1 MKLRTDV
8 GMTLNYILDA
18 SSDKFADRPAVGM
31 AMETP
36 ITYATMHHQV
46 LLVAERLLRDG
57 VKKGDR
63 VAILAENS
71 DKWGIAYLSIVR
83 IGAVAVPILPDMP
96 ENDVRHILSE
106 MRAKVLFTAS
116 RQLEKIEEAR
126 QPVANKVVT
135 LDDYKSAVDIMSIVP
150 FADYLREAEK
160 LHTEEGPLDFP
171 EVGEDDLAAILY
183 TSGTSGY
190 SKAVMLTHKNFTA
203 NAYAASSLMKVS
215 PEWTFLSILPL
226 AHTYEFTCGFIVALL
241 NGCRIAYAG
250 KSPTPAILQNICQHE
265 KPEVVFAV
273 PLVVE
278 KVYKKR
284 VLPSIEKSGVLQ
296 FLCRYRLTRAFLYRK
311 IGARLLEFFGGNL
324 QVMGIGGAAINPEV
338 ERFLAEARF
347 PYLVGYGLT
356 EAAPLLA
363 GGPFGDHTIAVGS
376 IGKPV
381 PGVEVRI
388 ANADPRTGIGEIE
401 ATGPNIMRGYY
412 GDQESTAKVL
422 SPGGWLATGDL
433 GCFDEAGN
441 LYVKGRLKNV
451 IVLSGGENVYIEPI
465 EHKINAFPWVTESLV
480 LENAGK
486 LEAWI
491 HPDYEQI
498 DEQTAGQSA
507 SEQRQYIVKLM
518 EQLRKTINE
527 QLAPSSRLSRILERR
542 EPFVKTAT
550 HKIKRYLYDRN
561 AAGLLATRQNGGE
574 LS

>member
-1 MKLRTDV
+1 MKLLADV

-18 SSDKFADRPAVGM
+18 SADKFADRPAVGM

-36 ITYATMHHQV
+36 ISYATMRHQV
-46 LLVAERLLRDG
+46 LLVAEHLLRDG
-57 VKKGDR
+57 VTKGDR

-71 DKWGIAYLSIVR
+71 DTWGIAYLAIVR

-106 MRAKVLFTAS
+106 MRVKALFTTS

-126 QPVANKVVT
+126 QPVASRIVT
-135 LDDYKSAVDIMSIVP
+135 LDNYQSATDIMPIVP
-150 FADYLREAEK
+150 FADYLRGAED
-160 LHTEEGPLDFP
+160 LHTDEAPLDFP

-203 NAYAASSLMKVS
+203 NAYATSSLMEIK
-215 PEWTFLSILPL
+215 PEWTFLSILPI
-226 AHTYEFTCGFIVALL
+226 AHTYEFTCGFVVPLL

-250 KSPTPAILQNICQHE
+250 KAPTPAILQNICQHE
-265 KPEVVFAV
+265 KPEVIFAV

-278 KVYKKR
+278 KIYKKR
-284 VLPSIEKSGVLQ
+284 VLPTIEKSRVLQ
-296 FLCRYRLTRAFLYRK
+296 FLCRYRLTRIFLYRR
-311 IGARLLEFFGGNL
+311 ICARLLEFFGGNL
-324 QVMGIGGAAINPEV
+324 QIMGIGGAALNPEV
-338 ERFLAEARF
+338 EGFLAESRF

-363 GGPFGDHTIAVGS
+363 GGPFGDKTIAVGS

-388 ANADPRTGIGEIE
+388 ANPDPQTGIGEIE
-401 ATGPNIMRGYY
+401 ATGPNVMKGYY
-412 GDQESTAKVL
+412 GDEENTAKVL
-422 SPGGWLATGDL
+422 SPGGWLSTGDL
-433 GCFDEAGN
+433 GCFDESGN

-451 IVLSGGENVYIEPI
+451 IVLSDGENVYIEPI

-498 DEQTAGQSA
+498 DEQTAGQSV

-527 QLAPSSRLSRILERR
+527 QLAPSSRLARILERR

-550 HKIKRYLYDRN
+550 HKIKRYLYDPN
-561 AAGLLATRQNGGE
+561 AGLLVSRRNGRE

>member
-1 MKLRTDV
+1 MKPLADV
-8 GMTLNYILDA
+8 SMTLNYILDA
-18 SSDKFADRPAVGM
+18 SAGKFPERPAIGM
-31 AMETP
+31 AMATP
-36 ITYATMHHQV
+36 ISYATMRRQV
-46 LLVAERLLRDG
+46 LFVAERLLRDG

-71 DKWGIAYLSIVR
+71 DIWGITYLGIVR

-96 ENDVRHILSE
+96 ENDVHHILSE
-106 MRAKVLFTAS
+106 MQVKVLFTTS
-116 RQLEKIEEAR
+116 RQLEKIEEAFK
-126 QPVANKVVT
+126 PTASKVVT
-135 LDDYKSAVDIMSIVP
+135 LDNYRSAADLMPIVP
-150 FADYLREAEK
+150 FADYLREAEE
-160 LHTEEGPLDFP
+160 LHNDEALLDFP

-190 SKAVMLTHKNFTA
+190 SKAVMLTHKNLTA
-203 NAYAASSLMKVS
+203 NAYAASSLMKVL
-215 PEWTFLSILPL
+215 PEWTFLSILPI
-226 AHTYEFTCGFIVALL
+226 AHTYEFTCGFVVPLV

-265 KPEVVFAV
+265 KPEVIFAV

-278 KVYKKR
+278 KIYKKR
-284 VLPSIEKSGVLQ
+284 VLPSIEKSRVLR
-296 FLCRYRLTRAFLYRK
+296 FLCRHSLTRALLYRK
-311 IGARLLEFFGGNL
+311 ICARLLEFFGGNL
-324 QVMGIGGAAINPEV
+324 QVMGIGGAALNPEV
-338 ERFLAEARF
+338 ERFLAESRF
-347 PYLVGYGLT
+347 PYLAGYGLT

-363 GGPFGDHTIAVGS
+363 GGPFGDKTIAVGS

-388 ANADPRTGIGEIE
+388 TNADPQTGIGEIE
-401 ATGPNIMRGYY
+401 ATGPNIMKGYY
-412 GDQESTAKVL
+412 GDQANTAKVL
-422 SPGGWLATGDL
+422 SPGGWLSTGDL
-433 GCFDEAGN
+433 GCFDESGN

-451 IVLSGGENVYIEPI
+451 IVLSDGENVYIEPI

-498 DEQTAGQSA
+498 GEKTAGQSVN
-507 SEQRQYIVKLM
+507 EQRQYIVKLM

-527 QLAPSSRLSRILERR
+527 QLAPSSRLARILERR

-550 HKIKRYLYDRN
+550 HKIKRYLYDPN
-561 AAGLLATRQNGGE
+561 AGLLVTRQNGRE